1 LSKPLDSR
9 EFKLILKPNLFKK
22 LNSGIREVQDVIDT
36 KVKKLNG
43 KFKSSDSDLKLKNR
57 KTYYLDSSDFR
68 LNSKNFFL
76 RIREEERMRNQ
87 QNMM

>member
-36 KVKKLNG
+36 EVKKLNG